1 MISTCSICSDDSGF
15 YFCRLCCSHYCAEH
29 LCLHLNTAWE
39 DSTWS
44 SREQE
49 SGELRYGLN
58 TGLEETIR
66 GNDILDKYQEEAS
79 SKAKTSSIPSPLNP
93 RTLPSISEKQLQ
105 NMLDFYA
112 TQARRIR
119 AELERRSISISGL
132 DSEYERIRQGF
143 SYTTKR
149 SSVRNQNARNR
160 NISKIV
166 ELFSRNVREGKMSIE
181 QIEILLRS
189 KL

>member
-1 MISTCSICSDDSGF
+1 MINICSICQDDSGF
-15 YFCRLCCSHYCAEH
+15 YFCRICSQHYCAEH

-49 SGELRYGLN
+49 SGELRYGLSIGGE
-58 TGLEETIR
+58 TSLET
-66 GNDILDKYQEEAS
+66 
-79 SKAKTSSIPSPLNP
+79 SKAKAIPSPLNP
-93 RTLPSISEKQLQ
+93 RTLPSIPEKQLQ

-132 DSEYERIRQGF
+132 DTEYERIRRG
-143 SYTTKR
+143 SGYTAKR
-149 SSVRNQNARNR
+149 SGIRNQAVRNRS
-160 NISKIV
+160 ISKIV
-166 ELFSRNVREGKMSIE
+166 ELFSRNVREGKMSLE
-181 QIEILLRS
+181 QVEILLRS
-189 KL
+189 NIR